1 MTISTRNR
9 ILGAGILFSAIPI
22 VAVVLFIKDIYAL
35 YPSLTALAFRRSQ
48 GLIQYLLVPFF
59 PPAAHASLA
68 AVLTA
73 LAYAF
78 ISTGLIYYFFEKTQS
93 PEILFFALFTA
104 SFSAEGAR
112 IVLPLVQGRELPQA
126 YAVMAARILFFARQ
140 MGMFSIFMA
149 GVYAAGLEFQKHG
162 SLVLILAAVSLTMA
176 TGIPMDGLSWDSAMT
191 IIPGYGTMFS
201 NVDKGIY
208 IITFLSFAIAAY
220 TKGSREYMETTIGSV
235 LVFIGRDGLLHADT
249 WIAVPAAI
257 TALIA
262 GTWLISTRL
271 HRYYLWL

>member
-22 VAVVLFIKDIYAL
+22 VAVLLTLKDIHVL
-35 YPSLTALAFRRSQ
+35 YPALADLASRRSQ
-48 GLIQYLLVPFF
+48 GLLQYLVVPLM
-59 PPAAHASLA
+59 PPSAHAPLA
-68 AVLTA
+68 ALITA
-73 LAYAF
+73 LGYAF

-126 YAVMAARILFFARQ
+126 YVVMAARVLFFARL
-140 MGMFSIFMA
+140 MGMFSIFIA

-201 NVDKGIY
+201 TVDTGMY
-208 IITFLSFAIAAY
+208 IITVLSFAIAAY
-220 TKGSREYMETTIGSV
+220 TKGSREYMETAIGSV

-249 WIAVPAAI
+249 WAAVPAAAA
-257 TALIA
+257 ALIA